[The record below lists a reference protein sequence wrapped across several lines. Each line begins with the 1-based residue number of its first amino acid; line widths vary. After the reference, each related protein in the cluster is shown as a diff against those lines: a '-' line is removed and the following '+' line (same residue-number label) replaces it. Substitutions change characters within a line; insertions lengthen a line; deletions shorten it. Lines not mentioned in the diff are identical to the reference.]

1 MKLKSLFATL
11 LVGLLTLTSC
21 SKDEKEEKKPDP
33 TERKKYTKQ
42 EVRNLDVKGD
52 KWVYFSF
59 EQGTILEV
67 KDPQVDDKWDIAFNG
82 YIVRLNGG
90 SSGKGQ
96 AAALNTESKDFDKV
110 TEIPQKDFV
119 QDTENE
125 IQVGYPDTK
134 TIKISFS
141 KELTGGFDIKNGI
154 INIYPDNSQKWPS
167 VYAPTKWVYVLKT
180 TKGKFV
186 KLQVTDCYNDR
197 LKAVYLTFSYILSE
211 DGKF

>member
-1 MKLKSLFATL
+1 M
-11 LVGLLTLTSC
+11 
-21 SKDEKEEKKPDP
+21 
-33 TERKKYTKQ
+33 
-42 EVRNLDVKGD
+42 
-52 KWVYFSF
+52 
-59 EQGTILEV
+59 
-67 KDPQVDDKWDIAFNG
+67 
-82 YIVRLNGG
+82 
-90 SSGKGQ
+90 
-96 AAALNTESKDFDKV
+96 
-110 TEIPQKDFV
+110 
-119 QDTENE
+119 
-125 IQVGYPDTK
+125 GYPDTK